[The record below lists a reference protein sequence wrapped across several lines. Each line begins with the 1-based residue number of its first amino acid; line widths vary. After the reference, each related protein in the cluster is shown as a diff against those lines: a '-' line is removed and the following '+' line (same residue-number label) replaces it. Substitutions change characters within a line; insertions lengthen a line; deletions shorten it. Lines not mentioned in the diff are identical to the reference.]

1 MCFGVRSDN
10 ISRGITTRAGRG
22 TASTTAATT
31 SFEHITITSFMP
43 VTGDPLPVGVIL
55 SRKSLNDSM
64 PDLWPEAKFWCSD
77 SGSQTPET
85 FPAMLEACC
94 LKPLR
99 ERFPDRND
107 KILLVMDGGGGSW
120 LHISVP
126 MVLLLERYGVE
137 CFILPSH
144 TTAALCALDQQP
156 HQLMSLRWG
165 TFKAQWSRSGNDL
178 NIFQA
183 IAALRRIVAE
193 ALSPQNALAGWARV
207 GVQPNELMQKHVVLE
222 ERFSELFT
230 SKKSGGGSL
239 PAPQTSTADA
249 LSLVS
254 QISPKK
260 KKCGQNSC
268 KSMVAVTMRFC
279 PECASPNAHFDQ
291 AEADMFRSGRRKGW
305 HKPPQPEVP
314 QLPET
319 PAERRLAQ
327 GVGDLL
333 GRLRRGGAAQSED
346 ASAKPSQTG
355 DGVAEIQ
362 EPPCKQQKTEH
373 KAASFSKPSTVE
385 LGPEPLEED
394 EDASDPEWNLNSPD
408 DCCSFIE
415 HYFPAKEAEAL
426 GVSIDMFSKVAKFYV
441 NFLRTKR
448 TPKADLCVHFAKE
461 IIEPKTLNSKAGRK
475 NWLQTWL
482 TERKRVFVPKT

>member
-94 LKPLR
+94 LRPLR

-156 HQLMSLRWG
+156 HQLMSLRW
-165 TFKAQWSRSGNDL
+165 
-178 NIFQA
+178 
-183 IAALRRIVAE
+183 
-193 ALSPQNALAGWARV
+193 ALSKL
-207 GVQPNELMQKHVVLE
+207 
-222 ERFSELFT
+222 
-230 SKKSGGGSL
+230 SG
-239 PAPQTSTADA
+239 Q
-249 LSLVS
+249 
-254 QISPKK
+254 
-260 KKCGQNSC
+260 
-268 KSMVAVTMRFC
+268 
-279 PECASPNAHFDQ
+279 
-291 AEADMFRSGRRKGW
+291 
-305 HKPPQPEVP
+305 EV
-314 QLPET
+314 ET
-319 PAERRLAQ
+319 
-327 GVGDLL
+327 
-333 GRLRRGGAAQSED
+333 
-346 ASAKPSQTG
+346 
-355 DGVAEIQ
+355 I
-362 EPPCKQQKTEH
+362 
-373 KAASFSKPSTVE
+373 
-385 LGPEPLEED
+385 
-394 EDASDPEWNLNSPD
+394 
-408 DCCSFIE
+408 
-415 HYFPAKEAEAL
+415 
-426 GVSIDMFSKVAKFYV
+426 
-441 NFLRTKR
+441 
-448 TPKADLCVHFAKE
+448 
-461 IIEPKTLNSKAGRK
+461 
-475 NWLQTWL
+475 
-482 TERKRVFVPKT
+482 